1 MGTFIGLPNKFS
13 QVFPQDLMKKS
24 EVIGQSTML
33 LLLLLLSRFS
43 RVRLFATP
51 WTAAYQAPLP
61 MGFSRQ
67 EYWNGVPLPSPN
79 LLYYSSNITITLQDS
94 CYFPFI
100 DNETGTER
108 LNNLPN
114 SMQPKLIKLEFS
126 LGWTDSKDYTSF

>member
-1 MGTFIGLPNKFS
+1 
-13 QVFPQDLMKKS
+13 
-24 EVIGQSTML
+24 ML
-33 LLLLLLSRFS
+33 LLLLLLSHFS
-43 RVRLFATP
+43 RVRLFTTP

-67 EYWNGVPLPSPN
+67 EYWSGVPLPSPN
-79 LLYYSSNITITLQDS
+79 LLYYLSNIIITVQDS

-108 LNNLPN
+108 LNNFPN

>member
-1 MGTFIGLPNKFS
+1 MGTFIGLANKFS

-67 EYWNGVPLPSPN
+67 EYWNGMPLPSPN